1 MDIKRNGG
9 SWTEARFNSFIKGGL
24 RGISRRWPPKY
35 QAIAEAYTGTKI
47 NTASGRMAKH
57 YKCAEC
63 LGEFPAKMI
72 NADHIEAIIDPEVG
86 FVDWDTVIERMFCE
100 REGLQILCTSCHG
113 IKTKAEREQAK
124 LRKKDNK

>member
-1 MDIKRNGG
+1 MNGRNNGL
-9 SWTEARFNSFIKGGL
+9 WTEARFNSFIKGGL

-47 NTASGRMAKH
+47 NNASGRMAKH
-57 YKCAEC
+57 YRCAEC
-63 LGEFPAKMI
+63 LGEYPAKMI

-100 REGLQILCTSCHG
+100 KDGLQILCSGCHAT
-113 IKTKAEREQAK
+113 KTAAERVLATQ
-124 LRKKDNK
+124 RKKNNK